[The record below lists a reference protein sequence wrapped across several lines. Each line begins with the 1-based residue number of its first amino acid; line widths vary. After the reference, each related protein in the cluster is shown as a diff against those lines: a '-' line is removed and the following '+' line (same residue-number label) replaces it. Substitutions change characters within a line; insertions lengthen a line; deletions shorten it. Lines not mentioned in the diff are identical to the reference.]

1 MMDQIL
7 LGLAKLA
14 PVIGALVVGI
24 YYFFN
29 KEKKYVEQ
37 IEALNKELRTNERET
52 LDIISKLTVTLD
64 KLVENDSVNKTEII
78 NEIKNLREIIMS
90 KIDSIKK

>member
-1 MMDQIL
+1 MDQIL

-14 PVIGALVVGI
+14 PVIATLVVGI
-24 YYFFN
+24 YYLFN

-78 NEIKNLREIIMS
+78 NEFKTLREIITT

>member
-1 MMDQIL
+1 MDQIL

-14 PVIGALVVGI
+14 PVIGTLVVGI
-24 YYFFN
+24 YYLFN

-37 IEALNKELRTNERET
+37 IEALNKELRTNERDT

-78 NEIKNLREIIMS
+78 NEFKTLREIITT

>member
-1 MMDQIL
+1 MDQIL

-14 PVIGALVVGI
+14 PVIATLVAGI

-29 KEKKYVEQ
+29 KEKKYVAQ
-37 IEALNKELRTNERET
+37 IEELNKELRTNERET

-78 NEIKNLREIIMS
+78 NEIKTLREIIMT

>member
-1 MMDQIL
+1 MDQIL

-24 YYFFN
+24 YYLFN
-29 KEKKYVEQ
+29 KENKYVEQ
-37 IEALNKELRTNERET
+37 IKELNKELRTNERDT

-64 KLVENDSVNKTEII
+64 KLVENDSVNKNEII
-78 NEIKNLREIIMS
+78 NEFKNLREIITT